1 MARRNQ
7 KEREP
12 RLSKAQTGI
21 DGVDEITGGGL
32 PRGRT
37 TLLAGPAGSGKTVLA
52 LLKLG
57 NGPQRFDQPGTFVA
71 FEEGF
76 QQVRASRA
84 AVGREIRRLNAPAW
98 RASSPCRRQAS
109 SPPAVSCCRYPTAS
123 SS

>member
-52 LLKLG
+52 LQTLV
-57 NGPQRFDQPGTFVA
+57 NGARRFDEPGIFVA

-76 QQVRASRA
+76 QQVAANAASFGWDISRRVQTGGPVVTRLALA
-84 AVGREIRRLNAPAW
+84 A
-98 RASSPCRRQAS
+98 
-109 SPPAVSCCRYPTAS
+109 
-123 SS
+123 

>member
-37 TLLAGPAGSGKTVLA
+37 TLLAGPAGSG
-52 LLKLG
+52 G
-57 NGPQRFDQPGTFVA
+57 GG
-71 FEEGF
+71 
-76 QQVRASRA
+76 VRGWRSSTAGCLR
-84 AVGREIRRLNAPAW
+84 GQCRPA
-98 RASSPCRRQAS
+98 RSI
-109 SPPAVSCCRYPTAS
+109 
-123 SS
+123 